1 MKRGGHDG
9 GVMAVMCV
17 FSMGK
22 FSLERQCEEYSRST
36 FEVEW
41 QGGSIV

>member
-1 MKRGGHDG
+1 
-9 GVMAVMCV
+9 MCV
-17 FSMGK
+17 FPIIK
-22 FSLERQCEEYSRST
+22 FGLERRCEEYSRST